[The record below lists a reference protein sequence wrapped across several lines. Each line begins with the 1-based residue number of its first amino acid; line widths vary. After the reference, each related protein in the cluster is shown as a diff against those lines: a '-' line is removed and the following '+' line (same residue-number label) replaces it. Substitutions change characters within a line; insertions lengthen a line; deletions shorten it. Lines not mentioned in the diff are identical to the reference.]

1 MNRIL
6 NKLIAILMITLLMS
20 TNMILLVNE
29 SIASGG
35 VYSSQDSKTN
45 NANVEF
51 NAYFKGKSHEAN
63 SDMSSEDL
71 MLYIELNVKNAGY
84 VKNSVIEFADSN
96 FSINLEEG
104 NKYIQKIDKENN
116 KIELKQIDKGEN
128 VTLEI
133 PLQFSHKDSIT
144 ADYLNKEFKTK
155 FTAEYIDSN
164 GKSKSVEKTVL
175 NSLTWT
181 GDAELENSMKI
192 NKYIPFIQGEK
203 YGVILQLLVNNK
215 VKDNKFPVKTS
226 KTTIS
231 IPELDGTKPTNV
243 SVIANNTKAT
253 NGKENGI
260 DFNNNNY
267 LYDSEN
273 NLLSINV
280 ENSANDSNMVSWKN
294 NSSDEFLVTILYE
307 GKDLYNK
314 VVEIQNNAKQE
325 NEEDS
330 MIKDVI
336 QGLNIK
342 TSIKLENTLY
352 TFDNKVISK
361 DFDYTNELKEKVGE
375 FTTTEISATNEI
387 SKGYIY
393 ASYNIEKDENKTETI
408 YNINYV
414 ANVENINLVEN
425 VELKQQIDKFVA
437 EDKTEGLTTLGNKN
451 YTYNKE
457 VKIEKSIFDKML
469 GEDGKIEVFDSSNN
483 KIGEINKDTKLNEQN
498 EYVIDISSFNK
509 NQIIMKT
516 SKPIIEGKI
525 EINVTKAI
533 AKNIDYSV
541 AQMKNFKTIETS
553 VIGNTLEASSAKTAS
568 INMIEP
574 KSEATIEINKDQ
586 LSTVTKNNNVE
597 LRATLNTAS
606 VFNAL
611 YENPTISIEL
621 PEVIKDIEVNSIKAL
636 YNDELKIKD
645 AKLVE
650 ENGKKSIN
658 INMEGTQTEYSTENS
673 DIPGTSIIIDTNM
686 ELDKLGTNQNA
697 EIKMSYTN
705 NSLEVKE
712 NKTAKTDIP
721 IIAPTGVIATNEIS
735 NYKEGAE
742 DILTISDE
750 TKEITVDTYSK
761 ARDVVFKGQVINNY
775 ENAISNAIVL
785 GRFPVEGNKNVDTNA
800 DLQSNITFGLKS
812 KISINGDYT
821 SNIKVYYSA
830 NADATNDISVS
841 SNGWTLEPEN
851 LAEMKS
857 YLIVVEN
864 TTIEAGKQFDFSYT
878 ASMPENLEHNKS
890 TSTMYKVFY
899 NNVSE
904 IGTMA
909 ETKVSPIIKLTTGVG
924 PELEVTLSSSLP
936 EGAELKNK
944 QYIRFYVTVKNNG
957 DIDGK
962 NVKIK
967 VPIPTDMILTNY
979 EELNNIYNDKDVSVR
994 TYTIN
999 LGDIKSGV
1007 TVEKSYELKI
1017 NRNDTDEALPTEKEV
1032 TNYVELNA
1040 DNISGTIKSNEYKF
1054 KIDMGEN
1061 IPLTVINGTN
1071 TMESQ
1076 IYSVGSMIKYT
1087 LNMTSSS
1094 AETINN
1100 VIATIPL
1107 PEGVEDVDAY
1117 IKSSNGNVTNGVEI
1131 SDDKVIV
1138 KVGSIEAA
1146 EFKQIVVTFKIG
1158 KTSPEKFSTLVSV
1171 TSNELGLQ
1179 YSNERWIYTGKSEM
1193 SGRQIEPS
1201 KEYIKENEEF
1211 TYKFEINTTGTADIS
1226 NFVLED
1232 ELPSELTLIESS
1244 FEIKSSNGEDID
1256 YGTYSNTTDSDG
1268 KIYLNIQAL
1277 PAKAVVTIT
1286 LKVSGRLEFESDD
1299 GKELVNKAYISA
1311 EGIDRKELNSTTV
1324 YLEYN
1329 PKLHDNAT
1337 TPSQG
1342 EKHKISGV
1350 AWLDSNRN
1358 GMRDEGEQTISGVQ
1372 AMLLYRANGQIV
1384 QDANS
1389 GENKIVTTGDNGQYE
1404 FTNLQ
1409 ANEYLVV
1416 FIYDTGLY
1424 SITTYQK
1431 DGVDTNRNSDAIET
1445 NITYNGVK
1453 QIAGITNTI
1462 QITNNNVRNID
1473 LGLYQDEKF
1482 DLSLQKYVT
1491 KIALTTPTIGTAQYE
1506 YGDSTLE
1513 KIEILGQNAG
1523 KSNIVIEYKIVIKN
1537 EGGVAGYAK
1546 KVVDY
1551 LPEDVGFST
1560 DLNKD
1565 WYLSE
1570 TNGNIYNA
1578 SLANTLIQP
1587 GETKELKLIVT
1598 KKITEESIGTTLKNQ
1613 AEIYESYNEQ
1623 GLKDIDST
1631 EANRQDGEDDLGQ
1644 ADIILSLVTG
1654 KIIMYTGLIILVLAI
1669 ITIGVIAIKKKVLE
1683 KNK

>member
-51 NAYFKGKSHEAN
+51 NAYFKEKSHEAN

-84 VKNSVIEFADSN
+84 IKNSVIEFDDSN

-104 NKYIQKIDKENN
+104 NKYIQKIDKENS

-128 VTLEI
+128 VTIEI
-133 PLQFSHKDSIT
+133 PLQFSHNDSIT
-144 ADYLNKEFKTK
+144 TDYLNKEFKTN
-155 FTAEYIDSN
+155 FTAEYIDGN
-164 GKSKSVEKTVL
+164 GNSKSVEKTIL
-175 NSLTWT
+175 NSLTWA
-181 GDAELENSMKI
+181 GEAELENSMKI
-192 NKYIPFIQGEK
+192 NKYLPFVQGDK
-203 YGVILQLLVNNK
+203 YGVILQMLVINK

-243 SVIANNTKAT
+243 SVIANSTKAT
-253 NGKENGI
+253 NGKESGV
-260 DFNNNNY
+260 DFNNSNY
-267 LYDSEN
+267 SYDAEN
-273 NLLSINV
+273 NVLSINV
-280 ENSANDSNMVSWKN
+280 ENPANENNIVSWKKD
-294 NSSDEFLVTILYE
+294 SSDEFLVTMLYE

-393 ASYNIEKDENKTETI
+393 ANYNIEKDENKMETT

-414 ANVENINLVEN
+414 VNVENVNLVES
-425 VELKQQIDKFVA
+425 VEIKQQIDKFVA
-437 EDKTEGLTTLGNKN
+437 EDKTEGLTTIGNKN

-457 VKIEKSIFDKML
+457 VKIQKSIFDKIL
-469 GEDGKIEVFDSSNN
+469 GEDGKIEIFDNSNN
-483 KIGEINKDTKLNEQN
+483 KIGEINKDTKLNDQN
-498 EYVIDISSFNK
+498 EYILDISSFNK
-509 NQIIMKT
+509 NEIAIKT

-525 EINVTKAI
+525 EINLTKEI

-553 VIGNTLEASSAKTAS
+553 VIGNILEASSAKTAS
-568 INMIEP
+568 INMVEP

-597 LRATLNTAS
+597 LRATLNTSS
-606 VFNAL
+606 VYNAL

-673 DIPGTSIIIDTNM
+673 DILGTSIIIDTNM

-697 EIKMSYTN
+697 EITMNYSN
-705 NSLEVKE
+705 NSSEVKE
-712 NKTAKTDIP
+712 NKTAKTGVP
-721 IIAPTGVIATNEIS
+721 IIAPTGVIATNEVS

-775 ENAISNAIVL
+775 ENDISNAIVL
-785 GRFPVEGNKNVDTNA
+785 GRFPVEGNKNIDTNA

-851 LAEMKS
+851 LAEMES

-878 ASMPENLEHNKS
+878 VSMPENLAHNKA

-904 IGTMA
+904 IGTMP
-909 ETKVSPIIKLTTGVG
+909 ETKVSPIIKLTTGKG

-936 EGAELKNK
+936 EGTELRNRQYLRMYITIKN
-944 QYIRFYVTVKNNG
+944 IG
-957 DIDGK
+957 EIDIE
-962 NVKIK
+962 NAKIE
-967 VPIPTDMILTNY
+967 VPIPDNAILASY
-979 EELNNIYNDKDVSVR
+979 EEFNNVYVDHDRDEK
-994 TYTIN
+994 TYI
-999 LGDIKSGV
+999 IKLENIEPGEI
-1007 TVEKSYELKI
+1007 VEKSYELKCDGYSDGEHQSGI
-1017 NRNDTDEALPTEKEV
+1017 KEMI
-1032 TNYVELNA
+1032 NYVNLTA
-1040 DNISGTIKSNEYKF
+1040 SNISGAIKSNEYNF
-1054 KIDMGEN
+1054 KINTSKN
-1061 IPLTVINGTN
+1061 IPLMIINGTN
-1071 TMESQ
+1071 TSEAEV
-1076 IYSVGSMIKYT
+1076 YSVGTKIKYT
-1087 LNMTSSS
+1087 LNVTSNSS
-1094 AETINN
+1094 ENITN
-1100 VIATIPL
+1100 VVATMPL
-1107 PEGVEDVDAY
+1107 PDGVENINAFIKSNNENITEGVQIIDNT
-1117 IKSSNGNVTNGVEI
+1117 IKVNFGTI
-1131 SDDKVIV
+1131 SARKQ
-1138 KVGSIEAA
+1138 IEA
-1146 EFKQIVVTFKIG
+1146 VVTFDIG
-1158 KTSPEKFSTLVSV
+1158 NNTPEKFSTMITV
-1171 TSNELGLQ
+1171 TAEGYNTL
-1179 YSNERWIYTGKSEM
+1179 YSNERWIYTGKANMTGKQLS
-1193 SGRQIEPS
+1193 PS
-1201 KEYIKENEEF
+1201 AEYIKENEEF
-1211 TYKFEINTTGTADIS
+1211 TYNFEIKTTGTVYIS
-1226 NFVLED
+1226 NFVLEND
-1232 ELPSELTLIESS
+1232 LPPELKIQEAS
-1244 FEIKSSNGEDID
+1244 FEIKTFDGEKIE
-1256 YGTYSNTTDSDG
+1256 YGTYGSVETKDN
-1268 KIYLNIQAL
+1268 KLYYNIRTL
-1277 PAKAVVTIT
+1277 PANAIIKISLSMLAK
-1286 LKVSGRLEFESDD
+1286 LQSESDD
-1299 GKELVNKAYISA
+1299 GKELINKAYIYA
-1311 EGIDRKELNSTTV
+1311 DGIDKIELNTTKI
-1324 YLEYN
+1324 YLEYDS
-1329 PKLHDNAT
+1329 KLHDSST
-1337 TPSQG
+1337 IPSQE
-1342 EKHKISGV
+1342 EKYKISGT
-1350 AWLDSNRN
+1350 AWIDSNRN
-1358 GMRDEGEQTISGVQ
+1358 GMREEDEQTASGVQ

-1389 GENKIVTTGDNGQYE
+1389 GKNKIVTTGDNGQYE

-1431 DGVDTNRNSDAIET
+1431 DGVDTNKNSDAIET

-1462 QITNNNVRNID
+1462 QITNSNVRNID

-1587 GETKELKLIVT
+1587 GETKELKLVVT
-1598 KKITEESIGTTLKNQ
+1598 KKITEASIGTTLKNQ

-1631 EANRQDGEDDLGQ
+1631 EANRQDGEDDLGE

-1669 ITIGVIAIKKKVLE
+1669 ITIGIIVIKKKVLT
-1683 KNK
+1683 KSK